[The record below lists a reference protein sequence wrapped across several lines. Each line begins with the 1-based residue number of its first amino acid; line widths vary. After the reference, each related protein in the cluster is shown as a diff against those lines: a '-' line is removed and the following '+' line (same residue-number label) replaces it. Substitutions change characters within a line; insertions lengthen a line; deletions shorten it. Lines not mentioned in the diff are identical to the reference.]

1 MKMEKKKEADNN
13 EENEKKRQNGIINS
27 VPYMAN

>member
-1 MKMEKKKEADNN
+1 MKMEKKEADNN